1 MANPSKI
8 KLSDLDFDTIKEN
21 LKSFLKDQN
30 EFQDY
35 NFEGSAINILLD
47 ILAYNTHYNAFYM
60 NMIANEMFLD
70 SASLRSS
77 VVSHAKLLGYTPRSA
92 TTSKAVVNVSI
103 TKATT
108 DSTTLL
114 TIPRF
119 TPFVTDSLNGT
130 SYRFLTTTDQTVA
143 NTGRVF
149 KFTNLELKEG
159 QEASYVFVVDNQT
172 NATQTFTLP
181 DYNIDTSTLQI
192 AVQKSATN
200 SDRSIYK
207 LGQDATEVTS
217 DSKVF
222 YLEENVDGLYQ
233 IYFGDGIVGKRL
245 DEGNLVIATYIIS
258 NGTQANGIGKFKLQ
272 YTLLPGSTS
281 ATTAIGK
288 SSGASLP
295 ELLDDIKF
303 SAPKAFIAQ
312 NRAVTKNDYI
322 ALINKKYPYFDAVTV
337 WGGEEEDPPVYGKV
351 FISAKPKLA
360 FDLTEEEKNYVVE
373 TVIKPVS
380 VLTVTPEFIDP
391 DYNYINFV
399 ATVKYNPNETNKT
412 PNQIKSTVRQA
423 IADYSAANFNSFNTY
438 FQKSKLL
445 RAIDDCDPSI
455 QSSDVDVVLQKKFQ
469 PSLGIFENYT
479 LNFGTSLIK
488 GSGAGAGKLY
498 SSPYFELEDSFGIVR
513 QCFIEESPKSF
524 TGIDEILVTR
534 TGSGYTKTPT
544 ITIQGDGTGANAY
557 PVIVNG
563 KIQSVVI
570 TDKGIDYTTATATL
584 SGGGTKKVGLL
595 RPIIQGN
602 YGTLR
607 IFYYNSS
614 GNKIVLVENA
624 GTIEYSTGIVKL
636 NSFAPSAIGA
646 GLEEISIF
654 VKPSTSNFSSNK
666 NRLITYDSAIL
677 SSLTVELIPVGDQ

>member
-8 KLSDLDFDTIKEN
+8 KLSELDFDAIKEN

-35 NFEGSAINILLD
+35 NFEGSAMNILLD

-103 TKATT
+103 TKAAT

-114 TIPRF
+114 TLPRF

-130 SYRFLTTTDQTVA
+130 SYRFLSTTDQTVA
-143 NTGRVF
+143 NTGRTF
-149 KFTNLELKEG
+149 KFTDVELKEG

-172 NATQTFTLP
+172 NATQTFVLP
-181 DYNIDTSTLQI
+181 DYNIDTSTLQV

-207 LGQDATEVTS
+207 LAEDATEVTS

-222 YLEENVDGLYQ
+222 YLEENFDGLYQ
-233 IYFGDGIVGKRL
+233 VYFGDGIIGKRL
-245 DEGNLVIATYIIS
+245 DQDNLVIVTYIVS
-258 NGTQANGIGKFKLQ
+258 NGIQANGLGKFKLQ
-272 YTLLPGSTS
+272 YTLLAGSTS

-288 SSGASLP
+288 SSGASFP
-295 ELLDDIKF
+295 ELLDDVKF

-312 NRAVTKNDYI
+312 NRAVTKNDYV

-360 FDLTEEEKNYVVE
+360 FDLTEEEKDYVVE
-373 TVIKPVS
+373 TVVKPIS
-380 VLTVTPEFIDP
+380 VLTVTPEFVDP
-391 DYNYINFV
+391 DYNFMNFA
-399 ATVKYNPNETNKT
+399 ATVRYNPDETNKT
-412 PNQIKSTVRQA
+412 PQQIKTTVRQA
-423 IADYSAANFNSFNTY
+423 IATYAAANFNSFNAY

-455 QSSDVDVVLQKKFQ
+455 QSSDIEVTLQKKIE
-469 PSLGIFENYT
+469 PVLGISENYT
-479 LNFGTSLIK
+479 INFGTSLLK
-488 GSGAGAGKLY
+488 GSGAGAGRLY
-498 SSPYFELEDSFGIVR
+498 SSPYFEIEDNFGITR
-513 QCFIEESPKSF
+513 QCYIEESPSSF
-524 TGIDEILVTR
+524 SGIDEFIIVN
-534 TGSGYTKTPT
+534 TGRGYTKTPT
-544 ITIQGDGTGANAY
+544 ITIQGDGSGATAY

-570 TDKGIDYTTATATL
+570 TKKGTDYTTATATL
-584 SGGGTKKVGLL
+584 SGGGAKVAGKI

-602 YGTLR
+602 NGILR
-607 IFYYNSS
+607 IFYYDSN
-614 GNKIVLVENA
+614 GNKVIIIDNA
-624 GTIEYSTGIVKL
+624 GSIEYSTGIVKL
-636 NSFAPSAIGA
+636 NNFAPLLIGQD
-646 GLEEISIF
+646 LTELSIF
-654 VKPSTSNFSSNK
+654 AKPSTSNFSSDK
-666 NRLITYDSAIL
+666 NRLMTYDSSIV
-677 SSLTVELIPVGDQ
+677 SSLSVDLIAVGS

>member
-1 MANPSKI
+1 
-8 KLSDLDFDTIKEN
+8 
-21 LKSFLKDQN
+21 
-30 EFQDY
+30 
-35 NFEGSAINILLD
+35 
-47 ILAYNTHYNAFYM
+47 
-60 NMIANEMFLD
+60 
-70 SASLRSS
+70 
-77 VVSHAKLLGYTPRSA
+77 
-92 TTSKAVVNVSI
+92 
-103 TKATT
+103 
-108 DSTTLL
+108 
-114 TIPRF
+114 
-119 TPFVTDSLNGT
+119 
-130 SYRFLTTTDQTVA
+130 
-143 NTGRVF
+143 VF
-149 KFTNLELKEG
+149 AFTNLELKEG

-200 SDRSIYK
+200 SDRSIFK
-207 LGQDATEVTS
+207 LAQDATEVTS

-222 YLEENVDGLYQ
+222 YIEENVDGLYQ

-258 NGTQANGIGKFKLQ
+258 NGTQANGLGKFKLQ
-272 YTLLPGSTS
+272 YTLLNGSTS
-281 ATTAIGK
+281 TTTAIGK

-391 DYNYINFV
+391 DYNYINFA
-399 ATVKYNPNETNKT
+399 ATVKYNPDETNKT
-412 PNQIKSTVRQA
+412 PQQIKSTVRRA
-423 IADYSAANFNSFNTY
+423 IANYAEANFNSFNTY

-479 LNFGTSLIK
+479 FNFGTSLIK

-498 SSPYFELEDSFGIVR
+498 SSPYFELEDSFGITR

-534 TGSGYTKTPT
+534 TGSGYTRTPT

-563 KIQSVVI
+563 RIQSVII

-584 SGGGTKKVGLL
+584 SGGGTRKVGLL

-614 GNKIVLVENA
+614 GNKIILVENA

-666 NRLITYDSAIL
+666 NRLITYDSALLTTL
-677 SSLTVELIPVGDQ
+677 SIDLITVGN